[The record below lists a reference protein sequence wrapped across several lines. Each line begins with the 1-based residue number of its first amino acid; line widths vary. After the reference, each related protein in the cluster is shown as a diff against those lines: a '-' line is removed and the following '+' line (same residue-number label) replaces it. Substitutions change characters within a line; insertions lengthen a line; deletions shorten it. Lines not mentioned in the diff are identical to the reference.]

1 VSLVKPADRDVLA
14 AAAADSIVVA
24 ADPRARSASAYYWDR
39 GRPFTGAVVEAVL
52 NHQEAGIRSL
62 GQELMADPADRERY
76 FALRAALTSA
86 SPDTMGAI
94 DDAAWAAECN
104 SRLGYLLGRCY
115 ERDEPVVG
123 PDELAATPPR
133 GGPAGA
139 GLAGSGPAGGGP
151 AGGGLA
157 GGGLDRR
164 ADEAEVLI
172 VIPFQDRTAER
183 HRLRNLL
190 ACLLALRDQSS
201 PRERYQVTVVET
213 DERERWGEVIRP
225 RADHYLFA
233 AKPGPFNKSWTVN
246 VGVRHSP
253 GRPEAICILDADV
266 LVDRDFVVR
275 NAARFRRPGTGGH
288 LTYRNMLSLDEA
300 ATSRAIR
307 DRVQRGRAEADPE
320 YFRGFLLLRPPGC
333 CVWVRSAAYERIGG
347 MDERYEGWGG
357 EDYDFLHRLDLETP
371 LDYHD
376 DWLLHMHHPPSA
388 FIREDGGLVSIPPL
402 SWAPTEPIGRL
413 DRFADADGADG
424 PGLAG

>member
-1 VSLVKPADRDVLA
+1 VKPADRDVLA

-39 GRPFTGAVVEAVL
+39 GRPFTSAVVEAVL
-52 NHQEAGIRSL
+52 NHQDAAIRSL

-86 SPDTMGAI
+86 PPGTMEAI

-115 ERDEPVVG
+115 ERDEAAVG
-123 PDELAATPPR
+123 PDEIVALPP
-133 GGPAGA
+133 GA
-139 GLAGSGPAGGGP
+139 GLTGD
-151 AGGGLA
+151 GLA
-157 GGGLDRR
+157 DAGRPPSPR
-164 ADEAEVLI
+164 PDEAEVLI
-172 VIPFQDRTAER
+172 VIPFQDRGQER

-190 ACLLALRDQSS
+190 ACLAALRDQSS
-201 PRERYQVTVVET
+201 RRERYQVTVVET
-213 DERERWGEVIRP
+213 DERERWRDVIRP

-233 AKPGPFNKSWTVN
+233 AKPGPFNKSWSVN

-253 GRPEAICILDADV
+253 GRPEVICVLDADV
-266 LVDRDFVVR
+266 LVDREFVAR

-288 LTYRNMLSLDEA
+288 LTYRNMLSLDEP
-300 ATSRAIR
+300 ATCRAIR
-307 DRVQRGRAEADPE
+307 DRVQRGHAEADPA
-320 YFRGFLLLRPPGC
+320 YFRGFLLRRPPGC
-333 CVWVRSAAYERIGG
+333 CVWVRAAAYERIGG

-371 LDYHD
+371 LDNYD

-388 FIREDGGLVSIPPL
+388 FIREDGGLVSIPPM

-413 DRFADADGADG
+413 NRFAGAAGASGADAGGADGAG
-424 PGLAG
+424 RAG

>member
-1 VSLVKPADRDVLA
+1 MSLVKPADRDVLA

-39 GRPFTGAVVEAVL
+39 GRPFTGAVAEAVL
-52 NHQEAGIRSL
+52 THQDAAIRSL
-62 GQELMADPADRERY
+62 GQELMVDPADRERY

-86 SPDTMGAI
+86 PPGTMAAI
-94 DDAAWAAECN
+94 DDAAWAAESN

-115 ERDEPVVG
+115 ERDEAAVG
-123 PDELAATPPR
+123 PDELAALPP
-133 GGPAGA
+133 
-139 GLAGSGPAGGGP
+139 GGGP
-151 AGGGLA
+151 AA
-157 GGGLDRR
+157 RPD
-164 ADEAEVLI
+164 AAEVLI
-172 VIPFQDRTAER
+172 GIPFQDRGAQR

-253 GRPEAICILDADV
+253 GRPEVICILDADV
-266 LVDRDFVVR
+266 LVDRGFVAR

-288 LTYRNMLSLDEA
+288 LTYRNMLSLDEP
-300 ATSRAIR
+300 ATAHAIR
-307 DRVQRGRAEADPE
+307 DRVRRGHAEADPA
-320 YFRGFLLLRPPGC
+320 YFRGFLLRRPPGC
-333 CVWVRSAAYERIGG
+333 CLWVRSAAYERIGG

-357 EDYDFLHRLDLETP
+357 EDYDFLHRLDLDAP
-371 LDYHD
+371 LDNYD
-376 DWLLHMHHPPSA
+376 DWLLHMQHPPSA
-388 FIREDGGLVSIPPL
+388 FIREDGGLVDIPPL
-402 SWAPTEPIGRL
+402 SWHPTDPIGRL
-413 DRFADADGADG
+413 DRFAVNGRNGAADGQQDI
-424 PGLAG
+424 AG